1 MNRRSSAR
9 PARRGIRRGAVPRL
23 TSLLAALASPLLAA
37 GAYEEPPILLSAA
50 DTVPAELLR
59 GEHHTVADRVEN
71 DGFMNHYRIESDFG
85 TFEAEGNV
93 ELRERV
99 REILAISQL
108 EEVTRSEAFANAM
121 KDSVTRSYKAA
132 EKVVKD
138 PVGTAKGLPG
148 GIKRFA
154 KRTARK
160 AKDLGDTVNEQYQN
174 QKENKKEKEASGEE
188 PDGESGLTKEEAQQY
203 AAKGAEVGE
212 EYAENWLGY
221 TAARRQWAQEMEVD
235 PYTDNEIL
243 NKELLRVSQAATA
256 GGLVVK
262 FSPVPKL
269 GIVGD
274 VASVSQLVY
283 GMDPL
288 DLRLRNEKIL
298 AGMGV
303 SDEAVE
309 ALYDNRFGTPTT
321 STILVDALSRMDG
334 VEHRERFV
342 EQGGLAQS
350 KAELGLLVRS
360 ALFLADYHT
369 ATRPLARVG
378 EWNHFPHALAD
389 DGRLVVVV
397 AVDDLRWTQE
407 LAELVEAVTPN
418 LAQRS
423 GTRTWEVWI
432 EGGCSELA
440 RERLTASGYE
450 VFTDAASRMK

>member
-1 MNRRSSAR
+1 
-9 PARRGIRRGAVPRL
+9 
-23 TSLLAALASPLLAA
+23 
-37 GAYEEPPILLSAA
+37 
-50 DTVPAELLR
+50 
-59 GEHHTVADRVEN
+59 
-71 DGFMNHYRIESDFG
+71 
-85 TFEAEGNV
+85 
-93 ELRERV
+93 
-99 REILAISQL
+99 
-108 EEVTRSEAFANAM
+108 
-121 KDSVTRSYKAA
+121 
-132 EKVVKD
+132 
-138 PVGTAKGLPG
+138 
-148 GIKRFA
+148 
-154 KRTARK
+154 
-160 AKDLGDTVNEQYQN
+160 
-174 QKENKKEKEASGEE
+174 
-188 PDGESGLTKEEAQQY
+188 
-203 AAKGAEVGE
+203 
-212 EYAENWLGY
+212 
-221 TAARRQWAQEMEVD
+221 MEVD